1 MKPEEIRQEL
11 HRVQAA
17 SERVSANLV
26 ELEIDSSRQLLEAR
40 TLTGESATRWS
51 EASAT
56 LTKLW
61 EWRGLLDAFLKRA
74 EELRRN
80 GRGMRELESLLASP
94 SIEVARSPIPL
105 SERELLGSSEVTVR
119 CTPDQLLER
128 MSAAFDEVKTVVA
141 QFGQAS
147 ETLTPRLTAAR
158 SILDQA
164 QAIAASEGE
173 SGRTDLD
180 EASDRLTRLSAALT
194 SDPLSVAPSAM
205 DRLIDSLE
213 AIRRDLEATGALRR
227 DFDARLADSRALVR
241 QLESVVGEAQAA
253 HEELLIK
260 IAVPSAAA
268 PPELPA
274 NLGTDLDQIAAL
286 ARSDAWREARRRLDK
301 WTAGARELLDVA
313 QRALRA
319 NRAPIESRNQLR
331 ALLEAYQVKAGR
343 LGTVEDPELER
354 IFAQAHQALYTAPT
368 DLALVAQLV
377 RRYQAILSAAQPARE
392 AIR

>member
-1 MKPEEIRQEL
+1 MKLDEARQEL
-11 HRVQAA
+11 QRVRAA

-40 TLTGESATRWS
+40 KLTGESATRWS
-51 EASAT
+51 AASAA

-61 EWRGLLDAFLKRA
+61 EWRGLLDGFLGHA
-74 EELRRN
+74 EELSRGGRR
-80 GRGMRELESLLASP
+80 MRELEPLLVTP
-94 SIEVARSPIPL
+94 SIELARSPVPL
-105 SERELLGSSEVTVR
+105 AERELLGSSEVTVR

-128 MSAAFDEVKTVVA
+128 MSAAFDGVKTVVA
-141 QFGQAS
+141 EFGRAWD
-147 ETLTPRLTAAR
+147 TLTPRLAAAR
-158 SILDQA
+158 GLLDQV
-164 QAIAASEGE
+164 QAIAASSGE

-180 EASDRLTRLSAALT
+180 EASDRLTRLGAALT
-194 SDPLSVAPSAM
+194 SDPLSVAPSAV
-205 DRLIDSLE
+205 DRVIDSLE

-227 DFDARLADSRALVR
+227 DFDARLADSRALLR
-241 QLESVVGEAQAA
+241 QLQSIVDEAHAA

-260 IAVPSAAA
+260 IAAPAAGT

-274 NLGTDLDQIAAL
+274 DLD
-286 ARSDAWREARRRLDK
+286 E
-301 WTAGARELLDVA
+301 
-313 QRALRA
+313 

-331 ALLEAYQVKAGR
+331 SLLEAYQVKASR

-354 IFAQAHQALYTAPT
+354 TFAQAHQALYTAPT

-377 RRYQAILSAAQPARE
+377 RRYQERLSAAQPARE